1 MNPARRQRLLLI
13 ALLLLLVGGA
23 VGLALT
29 ALQQNINLFYSP
41 TEVRAGV
48 ASDGESF
55 RLGGIVVE
63 GSVVRG
69 AEEFVRFVLTDTA
82 NEVTVHYNG
91 FLPDLFREGQGI
103 VANGAMQND
112 TFIATQVLAKHDET
126 YMPPSV
132 QNAVQAAQARKV
144 YGDADGDGK
153 TVADDNANDDTV
165 GVQ

>member
-48 ASDGESF
+48 APDDASF
-55 RLGGIVVE
+55 RLGGMVVE
-63 GSVVRG
+63 GSVKRG
-69 AEEFVRFVLTDTA
+69 AGVSVRFVLTDTA
-82 NEVTVHYNG
+82 NEVAVHYAG
-91 FLPDLFREGQGI
+91 LLPDLFREGQGI

-165 GVQ
+165 LVQ

>member
-13 ALLLLLVGGA
+13 ALLMLLVSGA

-41 TEVRAGV
+41 SEVRAGV
-48 ASDGESF
+48 APDDASF
-55 RLGGIVVE
+55 RLGGMVVE
-63 GSVVRG
+63 GSVKRG
-69 AEEFVRFVLTDTA
+69 AGVSVRFVLTDTA
-82 NEVTVHYNG
+82 NEVAVHYAG
-91 FLPDLFREGQGI
+91 LLPDLFREGQGI

-153 TVADDNANDDTV
+153 TVADDNANSDTAR
-165 GVQ
+165 VQ